1 MKTKYYLSVNHI
13 YSIYENQDKLGT
25 IAIDPNYINKN
36 NYDVKKNTIFLYN
49 NDNKQ
54 YYEVPGSI
62 SGNDGVILTWYDA
75 PQTEYGGA
83 RRNKSVLEGIR
94 IIKNETREQ
103 EAEKHVIIEENINK
117 NYLNWYY
124 LIW

>member
-83 RRNKSVLEGIR
+83 RRNKKR
-94 IIKNETREQ
+94 TRRHKNNKKQDKRTRSRKTRTNRR
-103 EAEKHVIIEENINK
+103 KH
-117 NYLNWYY
+117 
-124 LIW
+124 